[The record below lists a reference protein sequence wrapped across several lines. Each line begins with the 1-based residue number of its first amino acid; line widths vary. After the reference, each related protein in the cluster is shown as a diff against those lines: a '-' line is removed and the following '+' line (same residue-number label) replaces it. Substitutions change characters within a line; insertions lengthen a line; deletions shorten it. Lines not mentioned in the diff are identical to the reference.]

1 MPTSTEYAQ
10 LNPHISRQFS
20 QELEDVRRKVLAMG
34 GLVEEQ
40 LAVALRVLTDGDARL
55 GVEVTAREDRINAA
69 EIEIDSQCTQI
80 LARRQPAA
88 SDLRLVLTVMKM
100 LGDIERIGDEA
111 KRIERIAEGLIGE
124 DSHGEEPTAALAALG
139 SHARDMLRGALDAFA
154 RLDERLALDVIRRDR
169 RIDARYRELLALLTA
184 RMRAVPDAIPEEL
197 ERLWA
202 ARALERIGD
211 RCKNLCEYVLYL
223 VRGKDVRHTGLARN
237 EDAAGE

>member
-1 MPTSTEYAQ
+1 MPTSTEHAH
-10 LNPHISRQFS
+10 LSAHISRQFS

-237 EDAAGE
+237 EDTAGE

>member
-1 MPTSTEYAQ
+1 MPTSTEYAH

-55 GVEVTAREDRINAA
+55 GVEVTAREERINAA

-184 RMRAVPDAIPEEL
+184 RMRAVPDTIPEEL

-202 ARALERIGD
+202 ARSLERIGD

-237 EDAAGE
+237 EDTTGE

>member
-1 MPTSTEYAQ
+1 MPTSTEHVHLSA
-10 LNPHISRQFS
+10 HISRQFS

-237 EDAAGE
+237 EDTAGE

>member
-1 MPTSTEYAQ
+1 MPTSTEHAH
-10 LNPHISRQFS
+10 LSAHISRQFS

-184 RMRAVPDAIPEEL
+184 RMRAVPDAIPDEL

-237 EDAAGE
+237 DDAAGE

>member
-1 MPTSTEYAQ
+1 MPTSTEHAH
-10 LNPHISRQFS
+10 LSAHISRQFS
-20 QELEDVRRKVLAMG
+20 QELEEVRRKVLAMG

-237 EDAAGE
+237 EDTAGE

>member
-1 MPTSTEYAQ
+1 MPMSTEHNH

-20 QELEDVRRKVLAMG
+20 NELEDVRRKVLAMG

-55 GVEVTAREDRINAA
+55 GAEVTAREEQINAA

-111 KRIERIAEGLIGE
+111 KRIERIAEGLVGE
-124 DSHGEEPTAALAALG
+124 DSHGEEPTAALAGLG
-139 SHARDMLRGALDAFA
+139 VQARDMLRGALDAFA

-169 RIDARYRELLALLTA
+169 RIDARYRDLLALLTD
-184 RMRAVPDAIPEEL
+184 RMRQTPDAIPREL

-202 ARALERIGD
+202 ARSLERVGD

-237 EDAAGE
+237 EDPAAE

>member
-1 MPTSTEYAQ
+1 MPTSTEYAH

-55 GVEVTAREDRINAA
+55 GVEVTAREERINAA

-139 SHARDMLRGALDAFA
+139 SHARDMLRSALDAFA

-184 RMRAVPDAIPEEL
+184 RMRAVPDTIPEEL

-202 ARALERIGD
+202 ARSLERIGD